1 MIKENLNQRS
11 TSLCDKEKLKVH
23 KLLTLFFV
31 GNLIPDVI
39 QMSVGSTFFEICQSD
54 LEYKSKP
61 TRSYDMFFK

>member
-1 MIKENLNQRS
+1 MIKEVRMIKENLNERS
-11 TSLCDKEKLKVH
+11 TSLFDKERLKLN

-39 QMSVGSTFFEICQSD
+39 QMSVRYTCFEICQAD

-61 TRSYDMFFK
+61 TKS

>member
-23 KLLTLFFV
+23 KLLTFFFV

-39 QMSVGSTFFEICQSD
+39 QMSVSSTSFEICQAD
-54 LEYKSKP
+54 LEYKRKP
-61 TRSYDMFFK
+61 TKSYDMFFK